1 MRFADVHD
9 SEDLHALMTEPTG
22 GLMAASRLIE
32 GPVMI
37 LGGSGKMGPEL
48 AGMLARADR
57 RAGVERRMMVA
68 STFSDPKSDA
78 RDRLAQAGA
87 ETFRG
92 DLSDR
97 AFLEALPDAPNVVYM
112 AGFKFGSER
121 DRRRAFHMN
130 AIMPYLVAE
139 RYAGSAVVV
148 FSSGNPYPHSPFERG
163 GVGEDTPLAPQ
174 GVYGWCVVA
183 RESAFET
190 MALRSHEMRLCM
202 YRLMYAQHLA
212 YGVLVDLASLVR
224 SNTPISLAVPA
235 VNLISQR
242 DANDVA
248 LRALAACENPAL
260 VLNVAGPVVGV
271 RDICRRMDEVMGR
284 AVRFVDDEAA
294 EALLADDQQCVS
306 RFGPYRDAPEEMID
320 AAAQWV
326 MRGGQ
331 TWHKPT
337 LFGRADH
344 RY

>member
-9 SEDLHALMTEPTG
+9 SEDIHALMTEPTDA
-22 GLMAASRLIE
+22 LVAASRSID

-48 AGMLARADR
+48 VGMLARADQ
-57 RAGVERRMMVA
+57 RAGVERRVMVA

-78 RDRLAQAGA
+78 RERLARAGA

-97 AFLEALPDAPNVVYM
+97 AFLATLPDAPHVVYM
-112 AGFKFGSER
+112 AGFKFGSEH

-148 FSSGNPYPHSPFERG
+148 FSSGNPYPHSAPERG
-163 GVGEDTPLAPQ
+163 GVDEDTALAPQ
-174 GVYGWCVVA
+174 GIYGWCVVA

-190 MALRSHEMRLCM
+190 VALRSREMRLCT

-224 SNTPISLAVPA
+224 NNAPISLAVPA

-271 RDICRRMDEVMGR
+271 RDICRRMGEVMGT
-284 AVRFVDDEAA
+284 AVRFADGEAD
-294 EALLADDQQCVS
+294 EALLAGDRRCAS
-306 RFGPYRDAPEEMID
+306 RFGPYRDTPEEMID
-320 AAAQWV
+320 AAARWV